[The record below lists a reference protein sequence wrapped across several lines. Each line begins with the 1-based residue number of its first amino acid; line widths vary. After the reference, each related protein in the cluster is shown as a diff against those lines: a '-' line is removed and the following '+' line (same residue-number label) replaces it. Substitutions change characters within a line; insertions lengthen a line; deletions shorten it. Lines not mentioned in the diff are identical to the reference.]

1 MEIALFAG
9 IAVSDYPRALDWY
22 ERLLGRAATFEAH
35 ATESV
40 WELAEGRSFYVV
52 LAEEDAGHSRV
63 TWFVDD
69 LDRVVAAARG
79 RGIEPETEET
89 YGNGVRKTTY
99 RDPDGNEVGLGGAP
113 RDDA

>member
-1 MEIALFAG
+1 MDIALFAG

-22 ERLLGRAATFEAH
+22 ERLVGRPATFEAH
-35 ATESV
+35 DTESV
-40 WELAEGRSFYVV
+40 WDLAEGRSFYVV
-52 LAEEDAGHSRV
+52 LAEEDAGHSRL

-69 LDRVVAAARG
+69 LDAFVAAARG

-113 RDDA
+113 DEEG